1 MPQTSLTCE
10 VPDDISHR
18 KEDKTPVKVL
28 LYTTLGCHLCEDA
41 MDLLKQYRTQQV
53 TEPMAENAGT
63 EEIEIEE
70 IEISE
75 SESLVESYG
84 LRIPV
89 ISKLHTSEELDW
101 PFTLNDLTRYLSPS
115 DLL

>member
-1 MPQTSLTCE
+1 MTSATAKRL
-10 VPDDISHR
+10 
-18 KEDKTPVKVL
+18 KTPVKVL

-41 MDLLKQYRTQQV
+41 MDLLKQYRTRQE
-53 TEPMAENAGT
+53 TELEAENTGIK
-63 EEIEIEE
+63 EIEIEE

-89 ISKLHTSEELDW
+89 IRKLHTSEELGW
-101 PFTLNDLTRYLSPS
+101 PFTLDDLTRYLSTS
-115 DLL
+115 DVP